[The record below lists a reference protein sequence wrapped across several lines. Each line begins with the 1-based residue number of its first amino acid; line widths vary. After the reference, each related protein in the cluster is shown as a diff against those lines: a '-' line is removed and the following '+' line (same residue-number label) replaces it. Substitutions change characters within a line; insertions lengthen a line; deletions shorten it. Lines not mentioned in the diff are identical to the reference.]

1 KHWSMILSTVQS
13 RETPEHPTNY
23 CLGMAS
29 TGGTNQR
36 RMFSRSLRGDS
47 MLGRGLVSTRRS
59 TRAEGSSIPLSAY
72 DSKTYCRLVAT
83 YESGLKQT
91 MRRTLADSDR
101 PGKRSCTG
109 LRHAEPSTFGEG
121 TVKLRVG
128 REQITGRIEAE

>member
-1 KHWSMILSTVQS
+1 MILSTVQS

-29 TGGTNQR
+29 TGDTNQR
-36 RMFSRSLRGDS
+36 RMLSRSLRGDS

-59 TRAEGSSIPLSAY
+59 TRAEGSSLPLSAY

-91 MRRTLADSDR
+91 MRELWLTRSTRKSSILNRASSCRTEPLWRGNCALWR
-101 PGKRSCTG
+101 
-109 LRHAEPSTFGEG
+109 LRCH
-121 TVKLRVG
+121 
-128 REQITGRIEAE
+128 